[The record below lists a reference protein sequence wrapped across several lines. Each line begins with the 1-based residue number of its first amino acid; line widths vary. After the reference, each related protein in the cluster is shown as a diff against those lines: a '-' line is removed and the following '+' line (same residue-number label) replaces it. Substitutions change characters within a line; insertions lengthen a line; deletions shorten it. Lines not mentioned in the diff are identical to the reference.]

1 VQHFDQGRALA
12 HRIERPYL
20 EFTGLAHLAAVEFF
34 GSFAP
39 AEEHGRQAVELAE
52 RHGWTDQ
59 RAAGL
64 AYVTLGSILAWQM
77 RLEEAEPLI
86 RRAERTV
93 KADAQPMDAMQ
104 VHFNRALLELG
115 RGRNTEALATLPDSQ
130 RMLGLLVSPSP
141 FVTVLRAMLV
151 QTLVRLGDIEAAE
164 QALAG
169 SDAHE
174 RGRGELCTALAVL
187 RLAQDN
193 PSAATAALAPAL
205 DGSAPLVWPPWLAQ
219 AFLLEAIAQD
229 ALGDAAAAALALER
243 ALDLAEPD
251 GVLWWFVL
259 HPVPGLLERHA
270 RHGIAHGALVAEIL
284 SLLAGRTPAPP
295 RTGPRPPLD
304 PLSGSELRVL
314 RYLPTNLS
322 MRQIGGELYVSHNTV
337 RTHVTHLYAKL
348 GAHTRAEA
356 VDRARALGLLAP
368 APLRARAAR
377 SG

>member
-1 VQHFDQGRALA
+1 VVAADELEYGSLETA
-12 HRIERPYL
+12 ERYL
-20 EFTGLAHLAAVEFF
+20 GLAAREAASV
-34 GSFAP
+34 P
-39 AEEHGRQAVELAE
+39 TE
-52 RHGWTDQ
+52 R
-59 RAAGL
+59 
-64 AYVTLGSILAWQM
+64 S
-77 RLEEAEPLI
+77 
-86 RRAERTV
+86 TV

-115 RGRNTEALATLPDSQ
+115 RGRNTEALATLPESQ

-270 RHGIAHGALVAEIL
+270 RHGTAHGALVAEIL

-322 MRQIGGELYVSHNTV
+322 MRQIGGELYRQTASPP
-337 RTHVTHLYAKL
+337 RR
-348 GAHTRAEA
+348 RASARPPKPDRGPAARAGHEDRSQEHPRSSRQVA
-356 VDRARALGLLAP
+356 CRSLHGRADPARSRERARPGQ
-368 APLRARAAR
+368 
-377 SG
+377 G